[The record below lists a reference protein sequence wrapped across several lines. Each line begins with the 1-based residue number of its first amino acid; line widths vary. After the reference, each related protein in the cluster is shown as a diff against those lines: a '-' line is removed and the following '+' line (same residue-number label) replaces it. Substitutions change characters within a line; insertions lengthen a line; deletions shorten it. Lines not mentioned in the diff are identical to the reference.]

1 MYDWHVAEDKE
12 PIELSKPS
20 SITKTNLTKTNSPY
34 TTDVSDIQNFKT
46 RLTGT
51 KPPAQAPTEKCKVT
65 HKMKAFEYATLSVQ
79 TPNNLL
85 LQSKTIE

>member
-46 RLTGT
+46 RSQE
-51 KPPAQAPTEKCKVT
+51 PSRQ
-65 HKMKAFEYATLSVQ
+65 HKLQQRSVR
-79 TPNNLL
+79 
-85 LQSKTIE
+85 